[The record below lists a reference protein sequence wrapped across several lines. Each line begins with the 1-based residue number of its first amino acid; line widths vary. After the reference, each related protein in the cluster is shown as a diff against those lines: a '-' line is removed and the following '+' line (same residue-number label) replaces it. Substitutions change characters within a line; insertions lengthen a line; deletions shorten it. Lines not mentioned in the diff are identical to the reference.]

1 MESLTLLCVCEREEE
16 GEPDPKGVAPMV
28 VCLLGRPRHGRSCTK
43 AWHPASGWIRRASH
57 MMDEVTEWRQ
67 IVGRGTSQ
75 ITPWR
80 SRGYRPLDMP
90 YRTACVG
97 GPAHLAASRLGAA
110 GYVDL
115 PRPAAAI
122 VSCPQQF
129 AHASSKRRERRLV
142 ASLPRRLSRLN
153 CPCRA
158 RLQNTVKRC
167 PQEAWRLRLA
177 DWTTESHVGA
187 SLSDALP
194 STAPSSRI
202 CDKSPRRI
210 A

>member
-1 MESLTLLCVCEREEE
+1 MEADHGPWHL
-16 GEPDPKGVAPMV
+16 PDHPLAVTRVPP
-28 VCLLGRPRHGRSCTK
+28 LGDALQDSV
-43 AWHPASGWIRRASH
+43 S
-57 MMDEVTEWRQ
+57 
-67 IVGRGTSQ
+67 
-75 ITPWR
+75 
-80 SRGYRPLDMP
+80 
-90 YRTACVG
+90 ACVG

-142 ASLPRRLSRLN
+142 ASLPRRLSRLK

-167 PQEAWRLRLA
+167 PQGAWRLRLA

-187 SLSDALP
+187 SLSEALP